1 MLPFNLIGQP
11 EVGPALEKLGPARE
25 LELLVVY
32 HGELSRRTFLRR
44 ILAAAGY
51 DAPGEQLHLLEW
63 PVERDL
69 DLTGLIRALGVTKV
83 MLFGY
88 ELAGLGLHFE
98 VANYFPLEVG
108 GVTYLIADSLEYIED
123 AKAGGDNRAAG
134 ALWNGMK
141 DRFCA
146 VDAFGY

>member
-11 EVGPALEKLGPARE
+11 EVGPALEKLGPARG

-32 HGELSRRTFLRR
+32 HGELSRRAFLSR

-63 PVERDL
+63 PADQDL
-69 DLTGLIRALGVTKV
+69 DLTGLVRALGVTKV

-108 GVTYLIADSLEYIED
+108 GVTYLIADSLEYIEE

-141 DRFCA
+141 ERFA
-146 VDAFGY
+146 R